1 MDKVDN
7 RLEYVIKLIVL
18 WVVPS
23 EVMFNFF
30 VLSIRKY
37 VKTCL
42 LF

>member
-23 EVMFNFF
+23 KVMFNSL
-30 VLSIRKY
+30 VLSIRQH

>member
-18 WVVPS
+18 WVVPF
-23 EVMFNFF
+23 EVMFNSL
-30 VLSIRKY
+30 VLSIRQH

>member
-7 RLEYVIKLIVL
+7 WLEYVTKLIDFS
-18 WVVPS
+18 VVPS
-23 EVMFNFF
+23 EVMFNSL
-30 VLSIRKY
+30 VLSIRQH

>member
-7 RLEYVIKLIVL
+7 RLEYVTKWIVF

-23 EVMFNFF
+23 EVMFNSL
-30 VLSIRKY
+30 VLSIRQH